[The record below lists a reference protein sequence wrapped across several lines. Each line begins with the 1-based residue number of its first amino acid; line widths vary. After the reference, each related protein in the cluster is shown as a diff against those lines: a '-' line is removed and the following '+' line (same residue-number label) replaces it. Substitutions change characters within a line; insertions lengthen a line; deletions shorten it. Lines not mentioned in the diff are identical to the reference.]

1 MATAS
6 TSCTAGRRWRGLLAV
21 ALLVVQTGGV
31 AQPGAAATRPRRT
44 PSIATYA
51 KVRVRSPAGVPRL
64 VGFHEASSRGARR
77 MRPSGRLIANHN
89 GKYRPP
95 RRSVGASY
103 RVMPSRRRGT
113 PATSA
118 VDVAMRSTAPVRSAV
133 TGRVSYVGGY
143 RLYGRHRDMIVV
155 IVPRRRPSL
164 RVVMLHIRDVRVR
177 PGQRVAAG
185 RTRVATRARRLPFT
199 SQIDTWTGRA
209 PHVHIEVRRS

>member
-1 MATAS
+1 MATAT
-6 TSCTAGRRWRGLLAV
+6 TSRGAGRRWRPLLIA
-21 ALLVVQTGGV
+21 ALLVAQTGGF
-31 AQPGAAATRPRRT
+31 AQSGAAVERPRRT
-44 PSIATYA
+44 PSMATYA
-51 KVRVRSPAGVPRL
+51 KVRLRSPAGVPRL
-64 VGFHEASSRGARR
+64 VGFHEASSRTARR

-89 GKYRPP
+89 RRYRPP
-95 RRSVGASY
+95 RRSAGAAY
-103 RVMPSRRRGT
+103 RVMPSRGRGT

-185 RTRVATRARRLPFT
+185 RTRVATRARRLPFI

-209 PHVHIEVRRS
+209 PHVHVEIRRS